1 MCGFVYRAYKGIC
14 IPGGGG
20 GGGAD
25 NKAIEIRSI
34 IEKNII
40 KDVGNEKT

>member
-1 MCGFVYRAYKGIC
+1 MYIGLIRVYASREE
-14 IPGGGG
+14 G